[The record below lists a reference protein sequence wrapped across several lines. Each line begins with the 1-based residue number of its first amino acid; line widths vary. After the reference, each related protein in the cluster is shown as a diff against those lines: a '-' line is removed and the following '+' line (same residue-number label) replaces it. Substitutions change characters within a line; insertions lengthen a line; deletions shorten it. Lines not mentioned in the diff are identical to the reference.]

1 MIPIAI
7 STAIILYL
15 MVWFITAEPNTAKW
29 KADGR
34 FGLTLLW
41 FLFILIVTVIYF
53 PSPSDVTLLGN

>member
-15 MVWFITAEPNTAKW
+15 MTWFVTAEPNTTKW
-29 KADGR
+29 KADDK
-34 FGLTLLW
+34 FGLILLW

-53 PSPSDVTLLGN
+53 PNPSDVTLLGN